1 MAEMNTPVNHQ
12 AEDTLPKPQSK
23 AKEFVKKFVKRKPAV
38 ISLFF
43 ILFLVVIAIIGPY
56 ITPYDAST
64 PDYMALLQGP
74 SSTHIW
80 GTDEFGRDVFSRLLA
95 GTRLSLGVAL
105 SSVVIGTA
113 LGVILG
119 VLAGYYKDTWIETV
133 LMRIVDIFLSVP
145 ALVLALAIAAILE
158 PNLRN
163 SMIAITIM
171 WWPWYARLSFGVAS
185 SLRTENYIVYAEL
198 TGAKLSH
205 IIFKEFLPNTF
216 DQILTKMTL
225 DMGYVIC
232 MGATL
237 SFVGLGEQPPTPA
250 LGNMINDGVKF
261 LPDMWWL
268 AIFPAATIIII
279 VLGFNLLGDGVGNI
293 FNVEGK

>member
-1 MAEMNTPVNHQ
+1 MRAEQ
-12 AEDTLPKPQSK
+12 
-23 AKEFVKKFVKRKPAV
+23 KETMIKNWYKFSAGGVSVLGLAIVLLIILLAV
-38 ISLFF
+38 FAP
-43 ILFLVVIAIIGPY
+43 VIAPY
-56 ITPYDAST
+56 PEDAGAVVKFSESSL
-64 PDYMALLQGP
+64 AP
-74 SSTHIW
+74 SMQHLM
-80 GTDEFGRDVFSRLLA
+80 GTDTMGRDVFSRLLI
-95 GTRLSLGVAL
+95 SLR
-105 SSVVIGTA
+105 SSLLMGILVLAIAVPVGFVV
-113 LGVILG
+113 G
-119 VLAGYYKDTWIETV
+119 VLAGDFKNTWIETV

-158 PNLRN
+158 PNLKN

-205 IIFKEFLPNTF
+205 IVFKEFLPNTF

-268 AIFPAATIIII
+268 AIFPAVTIIII

>member
-1 MAEMNTPVNHQ
+1 MKAER
-12 AEDTLPKPQSK
+12 
-23 AKEFVKKFVKRKPAV
+23 KEAMIKNWYKFSAGGVSVLGLAIVVLIV
-38 ISLFF
+38 ILAIFAP
-43 ILFLVVIAIIGPY
+43 VIAPY
-56 ITPYDAST
+56 PEDAGAVVKFAESSQ
-64 PDYMALLQGP
+64 AP
-74 SSTHIW
+74 SMQHLM
-80 GTDEFGRDVFSRLLA
+80 GTDTMGRDVFSRLLI
-95 GTRLSLGVAL
+95 SLRSSLLMGVLVLAIAVPVGF
-105 SSVVIGTA
+105 VV
-113 LGVILG
+113 G

-163 SMIAITIM
+163 SMVAITIM
-171 WWPWYARLSFGVAS
+171 WWPWYARLAFGVAS

-268 AIFPAATIIII
+268 AIFPAVTIIVI
-279 VLGFNLLGDGVGNI
+279 VLGFNLLGDVVGNI

>member
-1 MAEMNTPVNHQ
+1 MKAER
-12 AEDTLPKPQSK
+12 
-23 AKEFVKKFVKRKPAV
+23 KEAMIKNWYKFSAGGASVIGLVIVVLIILLAV
-38 ISLFF
+38 FAP
-43 ILFLVVIAIIGPY
+43 VIAPY
-56 ITPYDAST
+56 PEDAGAVVKFAESSQ
-64 PDYMALLQGP
+64 AP
-74 SSTHIW
+74 SAQHLM
-80 GTDEFGRDVFSRLLA
+80 GTDTMGRDVFSRLLI
-95 GTRLSLGVAL
+95 SLRGSLLMGVLVLAIAVPVGF
-105 SSVVIGTA
+105 VV
-113 LGVILG
+113 G
-119 VLAGYYKDTWIETV
+119 VLAGYYKDTWVETI

-205 IIFKEFLPNTF
+205 IIFREFLPNTF

-237 SFVGLGEQPPTPA
+237 SFVGLGEQPPMPA

-261 LPDMWWL
+261 LPEMWWL
-268 AIFPAATIIII
+268 AIYPAVTIIVI

>member
-1 MAEMNTPVNHQ
+1 MRAEQ
-12 AEDTLPKPQSK
+12 
-23 AKEFVKKFVKRKPAV
+23 KETMIKNWYKFSAGGVSVLGLAIVLLIILLAV
-38 ISLFF
+38 FAP
-43 ILFLVVIAIIGPY
+43 VIAPY
-56 ITPYDAST
+56 PEDAGAVVKFSESSL
-64 PDYMALLQGP
+64 AP
-74 SSTHIW
+74 SMQHLM
-80 GTDEFGRDVFSRLLA
+80 GTDTMGRDVFSRLLI
-95 GTRLSLGVAL
+95 SLR
-105 SSVVIGTA
+105 SSLLMGILVLAIAVPVGFVV
-113 LGVILG
+113 G
-119 VLAGYYKDTWIETV
+119 VLAGYFKDTWIETV

-158 PNLRN
+158 PNLKN

-205 IIFKEFLPNTF
+205 IVFKEFLPNTF

-268 AIFPAATIIII
+268 AIFPAVTIIII

-293 FNVEGK
+293 FNGEGK

>member
-1 MAEMNTPVNHQ
+1 MKAER
-12 AEDTLPKPQSK
+12 
-23 AKEFVKKFVKRKPAV
+23 KEAMIKNWYKFSAGGVSVIGLAIVLLIILLAV
-38 ISLFF
+38 FAP
-43 ILFLVVIAIIGPY
+43 VIAPY
-56 ITPYDAST
+56 PEDAGAVVKFAESSQ
-64 PDYMALLQGP
+64 AP
-74 SSTHIW
+74 SMEHIM
-80 GTDEFGRDVFSRLLA
+80 GTDTMGRDVFSRLLI
-95 GTRLSLGVAL
+95 SLRGSLLMGVLVLAIAVPVGF
-105 SSVVIGTA
+105 VV
-113 LGVILG
+113 G
-119 VLAGYYKDTWIETV
+119 VLAGYYKDTWVETV

-237 SFVGLGEQPPTPA
+237 SFVGLGEQPPMPA

-261 LPDMWWL
+261 LPEMWWL
-268 AIFPAATIIII
+268 AIYPAVTIIII

>member
-1 MAEMNTPVNHQ
+1 MKVET
-12 AEDTLPKPQSK
+12 
-23 AKEFVKKFVKRKPAV
+23 KENLKRNWYKFSAGGVSVFGLV
-38 ISLFF
+38 I
-43 ILFLVVIAIIGPY
+43 VVAIILLAIFAP
-56 ITPYDAST
+56 IVTPYPEDVGAVVKFEEASQ
-64 PDYMALLQGP
+64 AP
-74 SSTHIW
+74 SLEHIM
-80 GTDEFGRDVFSRLLA
+80 GTDTTGRDVFSRLIFSLRGSLLMGILVLA
-95 GTRLSLGVAL
+95 I
-105 SSVVIGTA
+105 SVPVGFVV
-113 LGVILG
+113 GVI
-119 VLAGYYKDTWIETV
+119 AGYYKDTWIETV

-158 PNLRN
+158 PNLTN

-171 WWPWYARLSFGVAS
+171 WWPWYARLTYGVVS

-198 TGAKLSH
+198 TGAKMGHL
-205 IIFKEFLPNTF
+205 IIHEFLPNAF

-225 DMGYVIC
+225 DMGYVII

-250 LGNMINDGVKF
+250 LGNMINDGVKY

-268 AIFPAATIIII
+268 TVFPAITIILI
-279 VLGFNLLGDGVGNI
+279 VLGFNLVGDGAGNV

>member
-1 MAEMNTPVNHQ
+1 MRAER
-12 AEDTLPKPQSK
+12 
-23 AKEFVKKFVKRKPAV
+23 KETMIKNWYKFSAGGVSVLGLAIV
-38 ISLFF
+38 LLI
-43 ILFLVVIAIIGPY
+43 IFLAIFAPVIAPY
-56 ITPYDAST
+56 PEDAGAVVKFTESSL
-64 PDYMALLQGP
+64 AP
-74 SSTHIW
+74 SAEHLM
-80 GTDEFGRDVFSRLLA
+80 GTDTMGRDVFSRLLI
-95 GTRLSLGVAL
+95 SLR
-105 SSVVIGTA
+105 SSLLMGILVLAIAVPVGFVV
-113 LGVILG
+113 G

-158 PNLRN
+158 PNLKN

-205 IIFKEFLPNTF
+205 IVFKEFLPNTF

-268 AIFPAATIIII
+268 AIFPAVTIIII

>member
-1 MAEMNTPVNHQ
+1 MKAER
-12 AEDTLPKPQSK
+12 
-23 AKEFVKKFVKRKPAV
+23 KEAWIQNWYKFAAGKVSVLGLAIV
-38 ISLFF
+38 LLIV
-43 ILFLVVIAIIGPY
+43 FLAIFAPVIAPY
-56 ITPYDAST
+56 PEDAGAVVKFEESSL
-64 PDYMALLQGP
+64 AP
-74 SSTHIW
+74 SAEHLM
-80 GTDEFGRDVFSRLLA
+80 GTDTMGRDVFSRLLI
-95 GTRLSLGVAL
+95 SLRSSLLMGVLVLAIAVPVGF
-105 SSVVIGTA
+105 VV
-113 LGVILG
+113 G
-119 VLAGYYKDTWIETV
+119 VLAGYFKDTWIETV

-158 PNLRN
+158 PNLKN

-205 IIFKEFLPNTF
+205 IVLKEFLPNTF

-268 AIFPAATIIII
+268 AVFPAVAIIVI

>member
-1 MAEMNTPVNHQ
+1 MRAEQ
-12 AEDTLPKPQSK
+12 
-23 AKEFVKKFVKRKPAV
+23 KETMIKNWYKFSAGGVSVLGLAIVLLIILLAV
-38 ISLFF
+38 FAP
-43 ILFLVVIAIIGPY
+43 VIAPY
-56 ITPYDAST
+56 PEDAGAVVKFSESSL
-64 PDYMALLQGP
+64 AP
-74 SSTHIW
+74 SMQHLM
-80 GTDEFGRDVFSRLLA
+80 GTDTMGRDVFSRLLI
-95 GTRLSLGVAL
+95 SLR
-105 SSVVIGTA
+105 SSLLMGILVLAIAVPVGFVV
-113 LGVILG
+113 G
-119 VLAGYYKDTWIETV
+119 VLAGYFKDTWIETV

-145 ALVLALAIAAILE
+145 ALVLALAIASILE
-158 PNLRN
+158 PNLKN

-205 IIFKEFLPNTF
+205 IVFKEFLPNTF

-268 AIFPAATIIII
+268 AIFPAVTIIII

>member
-1 MAEMNTPVNHQ
+1 MKAER
-12 AEDTLPKPQSK
+12 
-23 AKEFVKKFVKRKPAV
+23 KEAMIKNWYKFSAGGVSVIGLAIVLLIILLAV
-38 ISLFF
+38 FAP
-43 ILFLVVIAIIGPY
+43 VIAPY
-56 ITPYDAST
+56 PEDAGAVVKFAESSQ
-64 PDYMALLQGP
+64 AP
-74 SSTHIW
+74 SMEHIM
-80 GTDEFGRDVFSRLLA
+80 GTDTMGRDVFSRLLI
-95 GTRLSLGVAL
+95 SLRGSLLMGVLVLAIAVPVGF
-105 SSVVIGTA
+105 VV
-113 LGVILG
+113 G
-119 VLAGYYKDTWIETV
+119 VLAGYYKDTWVETV

-237 SFVGLGEQPPTPA
+237 SFVGLGEQPPMPA

-261 LPDMWWL
+261 LPEMWWL
-268 AIFPAATIIII
+268 AIYPAVTIIVI

>member
-1 MAEMNTPVNHQ
+1 MRAEQ
-12 AEDTLPKPQSK
+12 
-23 AKEFVKKFVKRKPAV
+23 KETMIKNWYKFSAGGVSVLGLAIVLLIILLAV
-38 ISLFF
+38 FAP
-43 ILFLVVIAIIGPY
+43 VIAPY
-56 ITPYDAST
+56 PEDAGAVVKFSESSL
-64 PDYMALLQGP
+64 AP
-74 SSTHIW
+74 SMQHLM
-80 GTDEFGRDVFSRLLA
+80 GTDTMGRDVFSRLLI
-95 GTRLSLGVAL
+95 SLR
-105 SSVVIGTA
+105 SSLLMG
-113 LGVILG
+113 IL
-119 VLAGYYKDTWIETV
+119 VLAIAVPVGFVVGVQAGYFKDTWIETV

-158 PNLRN
+158 PNLKN

-205 IIFKEFLPNTF
+205 IVFKEFLPNTF

-268 AIFPAATIIII
+268 AIFPAVTIIII

>member
-1 MAEMNTPVNHQ
+1 MKAER
-12 AEDTLPKPQSK
+12 
-23 AKEFVKKFVKRKPAV
+23 KEAMIKNWYKFSAGGASVIGLVIVVLIILLAV
-38 ISLFF
+38 FAP
-43 ILFLVVIAIIGPY
+43 VIAPY
-56 ITPYDAST
+56 PEDAGAVVKFAEGSQ
-64 PDYMALLQGP
+64 AP
-74 SSTHIW
+74 SAQHIM
-80 GTDEFGRDVFSRLLA
+80 GTDTMGRDVFSRLLI
-95 GTRLSLGVAL
+95 SLRGSLLMGVLVLAIAVPVGF
-105 SSVVIGTA
+105 VV
-113 LGVILG
+113 G

-205 IIFKEFLPNTF
+205 IIFREFLPNTF

-237 SFVGLGEQPPTPA
+237 SFVGLGEQPPMPA

-261 LPDMWWL
+261 LPEMWWL
-268 AIFPAATIIII
+268 AIYPAVTIIVI

>member
-1 MAEMNTPVNHQ
+1 MKAEQ
-12 AEDTLPKPQSK
+12 
-23 AKEFVKKFVKRKPAV
+23 KEAMIKNWYKFSAGGVSVIGLAIVLLIILLAV
-38 ISLFF
+38 FAP
-43 ILFLVVIAIIGPY
+43 VIAPY
-56 ITPYDAST
+56 PEDAGAVVKFAESSQ
-64 PDYMALLQGP
+64 AP
-74 SSTHIW
+74 SMEHIM
-80 GTDEFGRDVFSRLLA
+80 GTDTMGRDVFSRLLI
-95 GTRLSLGVAL
+95 SLRGSLLMGVLVLAIAVPVGF
-105 SSVVIGTA
+105 VV
-113 LGVILG
+113 G
-119 VLAGYYKDTWIETV
+119 VLAGYYKDTWVETV

-237 SFVGLGEQPPTPA
+237 SFVGLGEQPPMPA

-261 LPDMWWL
+261 LPEMWWL
-268 AIFPAATIIII
+268 AIYPAVTIIVI

>member
-1 MAEMNTPVNHQ
+1 MRAEQ
-12 AEDTLPKPQSK
+12 
-23 AKEFVKKFVKRKPAV
+23 KETMIKNWYKFSAGGVSVLGLAIVLLIILLAV
-38 ISLFF
+38 FAP
-43 ILFLVVIAIIGPY
+43 VIAPY
-56 ITPYDAST
+56 PEDAGAVVKFSESSL
-64 PDYMALLQGP
+64 AP
-74 SSTHIW
+74 SMQHLM
-80 GTDEFGRDVFSRLLA
+80 GTDTMGRDVFSRLLI
-95 GTRLSLGVAL
+95 SLR
-105 SSVVIGTA
+105 SSLLMGILVLAIAVPVGFVV
-113 LGVILG
+113 G
-119 VLAGYYKDTWIETV
+119 VLAGYFKDTWIETV

-158 PNLRN
+158 PNLKN

-268 AIFPAATIIII
+268 AIFPAVTIIII

>member
-1 MAEMNTPVNHQ
+1 MIRNWY
-12 AEDTLPKPQSK
+12 
-23 AKEFVKKFVKRKPAV
+23 KFSSGGVSV
-38 ISLFF
+38 IGLAIVVLIIVLAIFAP
-43 ILFLVVIAIIGPY
+43 VIAPY
-56 ITPYDAST
+56 PQDVGAVVNFEESSL
-64 PDYMALLQGP
+64 AP
-74 SSTHIW
+74 SMEHIM
-80 GTDEFGRDVFSRLLA
+80 GTDTMGRDVFSRLLISLRSSLLM
-95 GTRLSLGVAL
+95 GILVLSIAVPVGF
-105 SSVVIGTA
+105 VV
-113 LGVILG
+113 G

-185 SLRTENYIVYAEL
+185 SLRTENYIVYAGL

>member
-1 MAEMNTPVNHQ
+1 MRAEQ
-12 AEDTLPKPQSK
+12 
-23 AKEFVKKFVKRKPAV
+23 KETMIKNWYKFSAGGVSVLGLAIVLLIILLAV
-38 ISLFF
+38 FAP
-43 ILFLVVIAIIGPY
+43 VIAPY
-56 ITPYDAST
+56 PEDAGAVVKFSESSL
-64 PDYMALLQGP
+64 AP
-74 SSTHIW
+74 SMQHLM
-80 GTDEFGRDVFSRLLA
+80 GTDTMGRDVFSRLLI
-95 GTRLSLGVAL
+95 SLR
-105 SSVVIGTA
+105 SSLLMGILVLAIAVPVGFVV
-113 LGVILG
+113 G
-119 VLAGYYKDTWIETV
+119 VLAGYFKDTWIETV

-158 PNLRN
+158 PNLKN

-205 IIFKEFLPNTF
+205 IVFKEFLPNTF

-268 AIFPAATIIII
+268 AIPGGDDHYHRIGIQPAGRRCRKYI
-279 VLGFNLLGDGVGNI
+279 
-293 FNVEGK
+293 

>member
-1 MAEMNTPVNHQ
+1 MKAERKETLIKNWYKFSAGKVSVLGLIIVVLIILLAIFAPMIAPYPEDAGAIVKFAESSQ
-12 AEDTLPKPQSK
+12 A
-23 AKEFVKKFVKRKPAV
+23 
-38 ISLFF
+38 
-43 ILFLVVIAIIGPY
+43 
-56 ITPYDAST
+56 
-64 PDYMALLQGP
+64 P
-74 SSTHIW
+74 SIRHLM
-80 GTDEFGRDVFSRLLA
+80 GTDTMGRDVFSRLLI
-95 GTRLSLGVAL
+95 SLRSSLLMGVLVLAIAVPIGF
-105 SSVVIGTA
+105 VV
-113 LGVILG
+113 G
-119 VLAGYYKDTWIETV
+119 VLAGYFKDTWIETI

-158 PNLRN
+158 PNLKN

-171 WWPWYARLSFGVAS
+171 WWPWYARLSFGAAS

-237 SFVGLGEQPPTPA
+237 SFVGLGEQPPIPA

-268 AIFPAATIIII
+268 AVFPAITIIII

>member
-1 MAEMNTPVNHQ
+1 MKAEQ
-12 AEDTLPKPQSK
+12 
-23 AKEFVKKFVKRKPAV
+23 KEAMIKNWYKFSAGGVSVIGLAIVLLIILLAV
-38 ISLFF
+38 FAP
-43 ILFLVVIAIIGPY
+43 VIAPY
-56 ITPYDAST
+56 PEDAGAVVKFAESSQ
-64 PDYMALLQGP
+64 AP
-74 SSTHIW
+74 SMEHIM
-80 GTDEFGRDVFSRLLA
+80 GTDTMGRDVFSRLLI
-95 GTRLSLGVAL
+95 SLRGSLLMGVLVLAIAVPVGF
-105 SSVVIGTA
+105 VV
-113 LGVILG
+113 G
-119 VLAGYYKDTWIETV
+119 VLAGYYKDTWVETV

-163 SMIAITIM
+163 SMIAITIL

-237 SFVGLGEQPPTPA
+237 SFVGLGEQPPMPA

-261 LPDMWWL
+261 LPEMWWL
-268 AIFPAATIIII
+268 AIYPAVTIIII

>member
-1 MAEMNTPVNHQ
+1 MKAEQ
-12 AEDTLPKPQSK
+12 
-23 AKEFVKKFVKRKPAV
+23 KEAMIKNWYKFSAGGVSVIGLAIVLLIILLAV
-38 ISLFF
+38 FAP
-43 ILFLVVIAIIGPY
+43 VIAPY
-56 ITPYDAST
+56 QEDAGAVVKFAESSQ
-64 PDYMALLQGP
+64 AP
-74 SSTHIW
+74 SMEHIM
-80 GTDEFGRDVFSRLLA
+80 GTDTMGRDVFSRLLI
-95 GTRLSLGVAL
+95 SLRGSLLMGVLVLAIAVPVGF
-105 SSVVIGTA
+105 VV
-113 LGVILG
+113 G
-119 VLAGYYKDTWIETV
+119 VLAGYYKDTWVETV
-133 LMRIVDIFLSVP
+133 LMRIVDIFLSLP

-237 SFVGLGEQPPTPA
+237 SFVGLGEQPPMPA

-261 LPDMWWL
+261 LPEMWWL
-268 AIFPAATIIII
+268 AIYPAVTIMII

>member
-1 MAEMNTPVNHQ
+1 MRAEQ
-12 AEDTLPKPQSK
+12 
-23 AKEFVKKFVKRKPAV
+23 KETMIKNWYKFSAGGVSVLGLAIVLLIILLAV
-38 ISLFF
+38 FAP
-43 ILFLVVIAIIGPY
+43 VIAPY
-56 ITPYDAST
+56 PEDAGAVVKFSESSL
-64 PDYMALLQGP
+64 AP
-74 SSTHIW
+74 SMQHLM
-80 GTDEFGRDVFSRLLA
+80 GTDTMGRDVFSRLLI
-95 GTRLSLGVAL
+95 SLR
-105 SSVVIGTA
+105 SSLLMGILVLAIAVPVGFVV
-113 LGVILG
+113 G
-119 VLAGYYKDTWIETV
+119 VLAGYFKDTWIETV

-158 PNLRN
+158 PNLKN

-205 IIFKEFLPNTF
+205 IVFKEFLPNTF

-250 LGNMINDGVKF
+250 LGNMLNDGVKF

-268 AIFPAATIIII
+268 AIFPAVTIIII

>member
-1 MAEMNTPVNHQ
+1 MKAER
-12 AEDTLPKPQSK
+12 
-23 AKEFVKKFVKRKPAV
+23 KETMIRNWYKFSSGGGSV
-38 ISLFF
+38 IGLAIVVLIIVLAIFAP
-43 ILFLVVIAIIGPY
+43 VIAPY
-56 ITPYDAST
+56 PQDVGAVVNFEESSL
-64 PDYMALLQGP
+64 AP
-74 SSTHIW
+74 SMEHIM
-80 GTDEFGRDVFSRLLA
+80 GTDTMGRDVFSRLLISLRSSLLM
-95 GTRLSLGVAL
+95 GILVLSIAVPGGF
-105 SSVVIGTA
+105 VV
-113 LGVILG
+113 G

>member
-1 MAEMNTPVNHQ
+1 MIRNWY
-12 AEDTLPKPQSK
+12 
-23 AKEFVKKFVKRKPAV
+23 KFSSGGVSV
-38 ISLFF
+38 IGLAIVVLIIVLAIFAP
-43 ILFLVVIAIIGPY
+43 VIAPY
-56 ITPYDAST
+56 PQDVGAVVNFEESSL
-64 PDYMALLQGP
+64 AP
-74 SSTHIW
+74 SMEHIM
-80 GTDEFGRDVFSRLLA
+80 GTDTMGRDVFSRLLISLRSSLLM
-95 GTRLSLGVAL
+95 GSLVLSIAVPVGF
-105 SSVVIGTA
+105 VV
-113 LGVILG
+113 G

>member
-1 MAEMNTPVNHQ
+1 MRAEQ
-12 AEDTLPKPQSK
+12 
-23 AKEFVKKFVKRKPAV
+23 KETMIKNWYKFSAGGVSVLGLAIVLLIILLAV
-38 ISLFF
+38 FAP
-43 ILFLVVIAIIGPY
+43 VIAPY
-56 ITPYDAST
+56 PEDAGAVVKFSESSL
-64 PDYMALLQGP
+64 AP
-74 SSTHIW
+74 SMQHLM
-80 GTDEFGRDVFSRLLA
+80 GTDTMGRDVFSRLLI
-95 GTRLSLGVAL
+95 SLR
-105 SSVVIGTA
+105 SSLLMGILVLAIAVPVGFVV
-113 LGVILG
+113 G
-119 VLAGYYKDTWIETV
+119 VLAGYFKDTWIETV

-158 PNLRN
+158 PNLKN

-205 IIFKEFLPNTF
+205 IVFKEFLPNTF

-268 AIFPAATIIII
+268 AIFPAVTIIII
-279 VLGFNLLGDGVGNI
+279 VLGFNLLGYGVGNI

>member
-1 MAEMNTPVNHQ
+1 MRAEQ
-12 AEDTLPKPQSK
+12 
-23 AKEFVKKFVKRKPAV
+23 KETMIKNWYKFSAGGVSVLGLAIVLLIILLAV
-38 ISLFF
+38 FAP
-43 ILFLVVIAIIGPY
+43 VIAPY
-56 ITPYDAST
+56 PEDAGAVVKFSESSL
-64 PDYMALLQGP
+64 AP
-74 SSTHIW
+74 SMQHLM
-80 GTDEFGRDVFSRLLA
+80 GTDTMGRDVFSRLLI
-95 GTRLSLGVAL
+95 SLR
-105 SSVVIGTA
+105 SSLLMGILVLAIAVPVGFVV
-113 LGVILG
+113 G
-119 VLAGYYKDTWIETV
+119 VLAGYFKDTWIETV

-158 PNLRN
+158 PNLKN

-205 IIFKEFLPNTF
+205 IVFKEFLPNTF

-225 DMGYVIC
+225 DMGSVIC

-268 AIFPAATIIII
+268 AIFPAVTIIII

>member
-1 MAEMNTPVNHQ
+1 MKAER
-12 AEDTLPKPQSK
+12 
-23 AKEFVKKFVKRKPAV
+23 KEAMIKNWYKFSAGGASVIGLAIVLLIILLAV
-38 ISLFF
+38 FAP
-43 ILFLVVIAIIGPY
+43 VIAPY
-56 ITPYDAST
+56 PEDAG
-64 PDYMALLQGP
+64 AVVKFAE
-74 SSTHIW
+74 SSQAPNEEHLM
-80 GTDEFGRDVFSRLLA
+80 GTDTMGRDVFSRLLI
-95 GTRLSLGVAL
+95 SLRGSLLMGVLVLAIAVPVGF
-105 SSVVIGTA
+105 VV
-113 LGVILG
+113 G
-119 VLAGYYKDTWIETV
+119 VLAGYYKDTWVETV

-205 IIFKEFLPNTF
+205 IIFREFLPNTF

-237 SFVGLGEQPPTPA
+237 SFVGLGEQPPMPA

-261 LPDMWWL
+261 LPEMWWL
-268 AIFPAATIIII
+268 AIFPAVTIIII

>member
-1 MAEMNTPVNHQ
+1 MGVN
-12 AEDTLPKPQSK
+12 ESR
-23 AKEFVKKFVKRKPAV
+23 AKRNDDKKLVQVFFLGGVSV
-38 ISLFF
+38 IGLAIVVLIIVLAIFAP
-43 ILFLVVIAIIGPY
+43 VIAPY
-56 ITPYDAST
+56 PQDVGAVVNFEESSL
-64 PDYMALLQGP
+64 AP
-74 SSTHIW
+74 SMEHIM
-80 GTDEFGRDVFSRLLA
+80 GTDTMGRDVFSRLLISLRSSLLM
-95 GTRLSLGVAL
+95 GILVLSIAVPVGF
-105 SSVVIGTA
+105 VV
-113 LGVILG
+113 G

-237 SFVGLGEQPPTPA
+237 SFVGLGE
-250 LGNMINDGVKF
+250 
-261 LPDMWWL
+261 
-268 AIFPAATIIII
+268 
-279 VLGFNLLGDGVGNI
+279 
-293 FNVEGK
+293 